1 MMNTWSHSNTYW
13 VMSSISHI
21 WPGLVTLSTNSHLA
35 MMQCS
40 VHIHIG
46 LRCNAHVLL
55 LVSYK
60 SWCWGEGT
68 PSRAPCLMF
77 GLFGPSQPLR
87 CRTNPL
93 RRRFPRVLFFQAF
106 TGEMAEARVM
116 LDGRTRSWR
125 RPGGP
130 SMGSVMSG
138 RFLQRFS
145 KKY

>member
-1 MMNTWSHSNTYW
+1 MNTWSHSNTYW
-13 VMSSISHI
+13 VTSSISHI
-21 WPGLVTLSTNSHLA
+21 WPGLVTPSKNSHLA

-46 LRCNAHVLL
+46 FRCNARVLL

-60 SWCWGEGT
+60 SWCWGQVPLAGH
-68 PSRAPCLMF
+68 PAWCLAF
-77 GLFGPSQPLR
+77 FGPSQPLH

-106 TGEMAEARVM
+106 AREMAEARVM
-116 LDGRTRSWR
+116 LDGRTRSRR
-125 RPGGP
+125 RPRGP
-130 SMGSVMSG
+130 SMGSATSE